1 MATYTGDVLSQNSP
15 QPGATGDGGG
25 LKRLRYP
32 VTLSAA
38 PTTSDTINFGYA
50 PKGFRVYGASLKASD
65 MDTNGSPTI
74 TLNVGDAGS
83 ATRIFSATNIAQ
95 TGTYTDVPQNGI
107 IDYQY
112 TADTMITGTAQA
124 NAATGAAGTL
134 VLILVGVFD
143 PTVNS

>member
-15 QPGATGDGGG
+15 QPGATGEGGV

-65 MDTNGSPTI
+65 MDTNGTPTLTI
-74 TLNVGDAGS
+74 YVGDAGS
-83 ATRIFSATNIAQ
+83 ATRIFAGTNIAQ
-95 TGTYTDVPQNGI
+95 TGTYTDVPQSGI

-112 TADTMITGTAQA
+112 TADTMIIGSASA

-134 VLILVGVFD
+134 VLILVGSFD